1 MRKENNHLI
10 VFGAGNHAKVAVA
23 TIEAETWYKVMGL
36 LDDDVSKHNLLP
48 KPVPFDLMPAW
59 PTLRS

>member
-1 MRKENNHLI
+1 MRKENNHPI
-10 VFGAGNHAKVAVA
+10 VFGAGDHAKVAVA
-23 TIEAETWYKVMGL
+23 TVEAEARYEVMGL

-48 KPVPFDLMPAW
+48 KPVPFDLMPAC